1 MNYDYEK
8 LKDDISGLLI
18 AMPSFTPSEIAEVEQ
33 FLAVGEYGLAFET
46 LCGIAREENK
56 PVPDILRPKIRV
68 LAEQMGIDPIW
79 WMEISTEG

>member
-18 AMPSFTPSEIAEVEQ
+18 AMPNFTPSEIAEVEQ
-33 FLAVGEYGLAFET
+33 FLAVDEYGLAFET

-56 PVPDILRPKIRV
+56 PVPAQQYYVPN
-68 LAEQMGIDPIW
+68 DPSS
-79 WMEISTEG
+79 MSGVSN